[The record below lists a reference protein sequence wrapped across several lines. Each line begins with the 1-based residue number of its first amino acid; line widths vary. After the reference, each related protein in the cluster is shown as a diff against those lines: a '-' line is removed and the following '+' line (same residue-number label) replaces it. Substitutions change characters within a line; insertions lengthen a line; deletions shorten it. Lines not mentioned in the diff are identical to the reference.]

1 MPLRRLVLANGIDPD
16 VSAARLG
23 PRYPPEVESRP
34 TGTVSFLFSDVAG
47 STRLWEADREGM
59 AASLIAH
66 DRILESAIADLG
78 GYVFS
83 SAGDSFAAAF
93 TTPLAALGAAMRAQ
107 LGLLDEAWEGPAIRV
122 RIGVHTG
129 TSYERA
135 GDYFGPDVNRA
146 ARVMAAANGG
156 QILVSGATADL
167 TAELVEAP
175 MELQD
180 RGVHPLR
187 DLERPERLFEL
198 LHPDLPEVT
207 EPLRTEP
214 VDLVH
219 LPAQLTSFVGRRE
232 DVEEVKALL
241 QSNRLVTLTG
251 VGGTGKTRLAM
262 EVAGALGD
270 DYPDGVWMA
279 GLADIADPAL
289 VVNEVADVW
298 GLRAGDGMGLIQVIK
313 AHLAR
318 RKLLLL
324 LDNCEHLLEEAAAI
338 AVEMLGSSPGLSILA
353 TSRETLGTAA
363 EIVFRVSSLGLPGE
377 GSDLARSESVRLFLD
392 RAARM
397 KPDLAPSQADL
408 EAIARICRR
417 LDGIPL
423 GIELAAAR
431 VRTLT
436 LLDLADQLETSFRV
450 LTAASKTTV
459 RRQRTLENTIGWSY
473 DLLSEGESALF
484 RRLSVFAGGFDL
496 PAAENVGDTNDVFGL
511 LDQLVDKSLVV
522 PLQQARFSRFR
533 LLEPIRQYGQARLA
547 DEGEEDEARLL
558 HARHYAAA
566 VAQIAP
572 SLRGSD
578 QRQANRSLLLE
589 NDNIRVAMST
599 LLGLG
604 DIDRFLDI
612 GFDLTWFWAQ
622 SSLQVEGR
630 DLLVGALRSHGEAS
644 PAMAPRAWLAASLLA
659 TFLTDPAAVGYA
671 DLGLESARTAGD
683 DALVGW
689 LTLTR
694 GMAYANLVGH
704 QDAAGWMEEGRQI
717 LAENRDPPMWDPEW
731 DGAIIEFM
739 LAFGQAGP
747 PEQRREHVEDAISK
761 ALAVG
766 DGYLEAAS
774 MMTSAGHIGSGHDEW
789 VLANLRQ
796 SIEILSDLGSRHG
809 LGHALYYH
817 GAVTQDLGLEA
828 STDDLAEAAEIL
840 AEVGDLP
847 CSARSGARAIRSHID
862 EGRLEAAKVELT
874 SAAHRLLLFDREV
887 QAGIPAQALRL
898 ALAEGDLS
906 AAARFLG
913 SVERNRVGASPDE
926 MARFREEVEGG
937 LHPPERDRLIAEGA
951 AADYRTVLQWIEPP
965 EAIEDRS

>member
-1 MPLRRLVLANGIDPD
+1 
-16 VSAARLG
+16 
-23 PRYPPEVESRP
+23 
-34 TGTVSFLFSDVAG
+34 
-47 STRLWEADREGM
+47 M
-59 AASLIAH
+59 AVSLIAH
-66 DRILESAIADLG
+66 DRILESAIADLD

-93 TTPLAALGAAMRAQ
+93 TTPSAALSAAMQVQ
-107 LGLLDEAWEGPAIRV
+107 LALLDESWEGPPISV

-156 QILVSGATADL
+156 QILVSGATA
-167 TAELVEAP
+167 ELAAGSVEAP
-175 MELQD
+175 MELLD

-198 LHPDLPEVT
+198 VHPDLPDTT

-214 VDLVH
+214 IERVH
-219 LPAQLTSFVGRRE
+219 LPAQLTSFVGRSA
-232 DVEEVKALL
+232 DLEEVNALL
-241 QSNRLVTLTG
+241 ESNRLVTLTG
-251 VGGTGKTRLAM
+251 VGGTGKTRLAL
-262 EVAGALGD
+262 EVAEALGD
-270 DYPDGVWMA
+270 DFNDGVWMA

-298 GLRAGDGMGLIQVIK
+298 GLRPGDGMGLIQVIK
-313 AHLAR
+313 AHLTR

-324 LDNCEHLLEEAAAI
+324 LDNCEHVLEAAAAI
-338 AVEMLGSSPGLSILA
+338 AGEMLGSSQGLSILA
-353 TSRETLGTAA
+353 TSRETLGTAG
-363 EIVFRVSSLGLPGE
+363 EVVYRVSSLGLPRE

-397 KPDLAPSQADL
+397 KPDLAPTPVEL

-436 LLDLADQLETSFRV
+436 LPDLADQLEVSFRV

-459 RRQRTLENTIGWSY
+459 RRQRTLENAIGWSY
-473 DLLSEGESALF
+473 DLLSEEEAALF

-496 PAAENVGDTNDVFGL
+496 NAAETVGDNPDVFNL

-522 PLQQARFSRFR
+522 PVQHARAASRFR

-547 DEGEEDEARLL
+547 EEGEEDEVRLL
-558 HARHYAAA
+558 HAGHYAST
-566 VAQIAP
+566 VAKIAP
-572 SLRGSD
+572 SLRGPD
-578 QRQANRSLLLE
+578 QRQANRGLLLE

-599 LLGLG
+599 MLDRG

-630 DLLVGALRSHGEAS
+630 DLLVAALRSHGDEAS
-644 PAMAPRAWLAASLLA
+644 PARAARAWLATSLLA

-671 DLGLESARTAGD
+671 DLGLECARTAGD
-683 DALVGW
+683 DSLVGW
-689 LTLTR
+689 LTLAR
-694 GMAYANLVGH
+694 GMTYSNLLGH
-704 QDAAGWMEEGRQI
+704 QDAGEWMEEGGQM
-717 LAENRDPPMWDPEW
+717 LAENRVPPMWDPEW
-731 DGAIIEFM
+731 DQAIIQFM

-747 PEQRREHVEDAISK
+747 PEQRREHVEDAITK

-766 DGYLEAAS
+766 DGYLAAAA

-796 SIEILSDLGSRHG
+796 SIEILGDLGSRHG

-817 GAVTQDLGLEA
+817 GAVTQDLGLEPL
-828 STDDLAEAAEIL
+828 TDDLAEAAEIL

-847 CSARSGARAIRSHID
+847 CSARSGARSIRSLID
-862 EGRLEAAKVELT
+862 EERLEEARAQLT
-874 SAAHRLLLFDREV
+874 STAHRLLLFDREV

-898 ALAEGDLS
+898 AVAEGDLS
-906 AAARFLG
+906 RAARFLG
-913 SVERNRVGASPDE
+913 AVERNRVGASVDQ
-926 MARFREEVEGG
+926 MARFREQVERG
-937 LHPPERDRLIAEGA
+937 LSLPERDPLITEGA
-951 AADYRTVLQWIEPP
+951 AADYRTVLQWIVPP
-965 EAIEDRS
+965 EPAAEE